1 MATRTFLIILLI
13 IAAVICPTLYAYA
26 QDGMRNSTSGN
37 SVDVLVEPT
46 WNDGGQATFKVSFLR
61 PGTDTLQVHID
72 YTFVIMKDGEEVF
85 DAGLAGQPLLHTAEG
100 LVTIPQSPQPPYQ
113 FQGNGD
119 YSIAISVHAIN
130 FLPITPETSTFP
142 ITVVPEFPVGGI
154 VTALLVASMTTAV
167 VLSQRFRLI

>member
-1 MATRTFLIILLI
+1 MATRIFLIILLI
-13 IAAVICPTLYAYA
+13 MALVCPTLAAYA
-26 QDGMRNSTSGN
+26 QEGMRNSTSGN

-46 WNDGGQATFKVSFLR
+46 WNDGGQATFRVSFLR

-72 YTFVIMKDGEEVF
+72 YTFVIMKDGEKVF

-113 FQGNGD
+113 FPGNGD
-119 YSIAISVHAIN
+119 YSITIAVHAIN
-130 FLPITPETSTFP
+130 FLPINPETSMFP
-142 ITVVPEFPVGGI
+142 ITVVPEFPAGGI
-154 VTALLVASMTTAV
+154 VTALLVASLTTAV

>member
-1 MATRTFLIILLI
+1 MATRIFLIILLI
-13 IAAVICPTLYAYA
+13 MAIVCPTLAAYA

-46 WNDGGQATFKVSFLR
+46 WSDGGQATFRVSFLR

-72 YTFVIMKDGEEVF
+72 YTFVIMKDGEKVF

-100 LVTIPQSPQPPYQ
+100 LVTIPQSPQPAYQ
-113 FQGNGD
+113 FTGNGD
-119 YSIAISVHAIN
+119 YSITIAVHAIN
-130 FLPITPETSTFP
+130 FLPINPETSTFP
-142 ITVVPEFPVGGI
+142 ITVVPEFPAGGI
-154 VTALLVASMTTAV
+154 VTALLVSSLTTAV

>member
-1 MATRTFLIILLI
+1 MATRIFLILLLI
-13 IAAVICPTLYAYA
+13 MAIVCPTFAAYA

-46 WNDGGQATFKVSFLR
+46 WNDGGQATFRVSFLR

-72 YTFVIMKDGEEVF
+72 YTFVIMKDGEKVF

-100 LVTIPQSPQPPYQ
+100 LVTIPQSPQPAYLFP
-113 FQGNGD
+113 GNGD
-119 YSIAISVHAIN
+119 YSITIAVHAIN
-130 FLPITPETSTFP
+130 FLPINPETSTFP
-142 ITVVPEFPVGGI
+142 ITVVPEFPAGGI
-154 VTALLVASMTTAV
+154 VIALLVASMTPAV

>member
-1 MATRTFLIILLI
+1 MATRIFLIILLI
-13 IAAVICPTLYAYA
+13 MAIVCPTLAAYA

-46 WNDGGQATFKVSFLR
+46 WSDGGQATFRVSFLR

-72 YTFVIMKDGEEVF
+72 YTFVIMKDGEKVF

-100 LVTIPQSPQPPYQ
+100 LVTIPQSPQSPYP
-113 FQGNGD
+113 FPGNGD
-119 YSIAISVHAIN
+119 YSITISVHAIN

-142 ITVVPEFPVGGI
+142 ITVVPEFPAGGI
-154 VTALLVASMTTAV
+154 LAAFLVASMTAGI